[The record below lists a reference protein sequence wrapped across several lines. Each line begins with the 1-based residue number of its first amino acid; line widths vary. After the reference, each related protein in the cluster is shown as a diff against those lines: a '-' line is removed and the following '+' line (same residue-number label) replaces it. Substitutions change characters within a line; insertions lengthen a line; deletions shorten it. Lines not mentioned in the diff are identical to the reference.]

1 MFKEPYEVLDV
12 SGCPGPRL
20 SRLTRISHPLL
31 KNYAINCA
39 EPFISVSK
47 TDLEVRISGNY
58 IMYLHAISSSSH

>member
-20 SRLTRISHPLL
+20 SRLTRKSHPLL

-47 TDLEVRISGNY
+47 TDLEVRIVV
-58 IMYLHAISSSSH
+58 ITHMYMHPISSDSH